1 MNLDRITA
9 APLAG
14 TPHGFFGRAGGV
26 STGIAAG
33 LNCGLGSGDD
43 PALVAENRRRATE
56 AILPGGT
63 LVGLYQVH
71 GADAVTAIEPW
82 EDSLR
87 PEADAIATA
96 QPGLVIGVVT
106 ADCAPILLADREAGV
121 VGAAHAGW
129 KGALAGVTDAVIVAM
144 EGLGARRDRIGAA
157 IGPTIARASF
167 EVGPDLI
174 AAFTDADPENVRFV
188 ADGPRGQ
195 SHFDLEAYVA
205 HRLAV
210 AGIGRV
216 AALGLDTYANPDRFY
231 SYRRATHR
239 SEPTYGRQLSLIAV
253 PQE

>member
-1 MNLDRITA
+1 MSLDRITA

-14 TPHGFFGRAGGV
+14 VPHGFFGRAGGV

-43 PALVAENRRRATE
+43 RELVAANRRRATE
-56 AILPGGT
+56 AILPGGR

-71 GADAVTAIEPW
+71 GADAVTVIEPW
-82 EDSLR
+82 EDAMR

-96 QPGLVIGVVT
+96 QPGIVIGVVT

-129 KGALAGVTDAVIVAM
+129 KGALAGVTDAVVTAM
-144 EGLGARRDRIGAA
+144 EGLGARRERIGAA
-157 IGPTIARASF
+157 IGPTIAHASF

-174 AAFTDADPENVRFV
+174 AAFTDADPENARFV
-188 ADGPRGQ
+188 TEGARDRP
-195 SHFDLEAYVA
+195 HFDLEAYVA

-231 SYRRATHR
+231 SYRRATHL
-239 SEPTYGRQLSLIAV
+239 SEPTYGRQISLIAV